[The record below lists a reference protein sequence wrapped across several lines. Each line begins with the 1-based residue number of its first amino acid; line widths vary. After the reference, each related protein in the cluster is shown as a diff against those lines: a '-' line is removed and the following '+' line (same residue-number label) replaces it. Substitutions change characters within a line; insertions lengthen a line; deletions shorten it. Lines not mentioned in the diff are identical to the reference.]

1 MNNVPGSENV
11 GNKDLLWTHLN
22 RMSRKFGPQ
31 EYNFMPRTYVLP
43 KEIQKFE
50 SMWSKHGMGT
60 TWIIKPPSAGRGQG
74 IKIVNQWW
82 EIPKWHSVIIQRY
95 ITRPKLINGLKFDL
109 RIYVLLTSINPMRI
123 YVYKEGLV
131 RFASVR

>member
-1 MNNVPGSENV
+1 MPGSQSI
-11 GNKDLLWTHLN
+11 GNKDLLWTHLSE
-22 RMSRKFGPQ
+22 MSRKFVQ
-31 EYNFMPRTYVLP
+31 EYNFMPKTYVLP
-43 KEIQKFE
+43 KEMRKFE
-50 SMWSKHGMGT
+50 GMWNRHGMGT

-74 IKIVNQWW
+74 IMIVNQWW

-95 ITRPKLINGLKFDL
+95 ISRPKLINGLKFDL

>member
-1 MNNVPGSENV
+1 
-11 GNKDLLWTHLN
+11 
-22 RMSRKFGPQ
+22 MSRKFVQ
-31 EYNFMPRTYVLP
+31 EYNFMPKTYVLP
-43 KEIQKFE
+43 KEMQKFE
-50 SMWSKHGMGT
+50 SMWNRHGMGT

-82 EIPKWHSVIIQRY
+82 EIPKWHSAVIIQRY
-95 ITRPKLINGLKFDL
+95 ISRPKLINGLKFDL

>member
-1 MNNVPGSENV
+1 MPGSQNI
-11 GNKDLLWTHLN
+11 GNKDLLWTHLSE
-22 RMSRKFGPQ
+22 MSRKFVQ
-31 EYNFMPRTYVLP
+31 EYNFMPKTYVLP
-43 KEIQKFE
+43 KEMQKFE
-50 SMWSKHGMGT
+50 GMWNRHGMGT

-95 ITRPKLINGLKFDL
+95 ISRPKLINGLKFDL